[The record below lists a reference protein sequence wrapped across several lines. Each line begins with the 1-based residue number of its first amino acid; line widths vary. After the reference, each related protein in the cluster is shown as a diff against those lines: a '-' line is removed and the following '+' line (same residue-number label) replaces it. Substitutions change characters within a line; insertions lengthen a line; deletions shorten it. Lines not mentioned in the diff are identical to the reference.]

1 MIDTAIASYLLCG
14 LPLVGALF
22 GMLFWGQADRVK
34 TVSIVLSLASFAAV
48 VGLTRFLIV
57 SPEGLVLAYLLPLVA
72 CASILGQPIHPQHRL
87 SWVATLVYL
96 GLGLGALTN
105 QDWPGQLAMC
115 VVFVLTT
122 VLLYRHHTALWPMS
136 WWGLGVFAL
145 GGLCTV
151 VAAVSGQSLSSALML
166 LACAVLLPL
175 LPFHDGYITALTRL
189 PGSLPSFTAVLF
201 PALGLHGLSHA
212 LVDVPDTAL
221 WAVGLFA
228 LMGGLF
234 GAVKALCQSRVRLLL
249 AYGSLS
255 FFSITWWFIS
265 SSHLVSPQTGV
276 FVGAVG
282 LTTSGLLLA
291 WQVIRTRYGD
301 DVDPYSIS
309 GLAST
314 MPKYAVVV
322 SLIALAAMGLP
333 PFGVFA
339 GFVGLLFTSTL
350 TSAAALSA
358 ILVVWLAAS
367 WYLMDSV
374 QRLLFGR
381 QRMDLR
387 HEDLRGPEFG
397 ALLIILGLVTFLGIA
412 PTTLFSAE
420 SISSVTG
427 LFQGF
432 TTWNG

>member
-1 MIDTAIASYLLCG
+1 MIDVEFASYILCG
-14 LPLVGALF
+14 LPLIGAL
-22 GMLFWGQADRVK
+22 LSLIFWGQADRVK
-34 TVSIVLSLASFAAV
+34 AASVVLSLASFGAV

-72 CASILGQPIHPQHRL
+72 SASILGQPIHHEHRV
-87 SWVATLVYL
+87 SWITTLVFL
-96 GLGLGALTN
+96 GFGLGALTN
-105 QDWPGQLAMC
+105 QDWPGQVALCM
-115 VVFVLTT
+115 VFILTT

-136 WWGLGVFAL
+136 WWGVGAFAF
-145 GGLCTV
+145 GGLCIA
-151 VAAVSGQSLSSALML
+151 VATVSGPPVSSALTL

-201 PALGLHGLSHA
+201 PALGLHGLSYA
-212 LVDVPDTAL
+212 ITAVPDSAVWTA
-221 WAVGLFA
+221 GLFA
-228 LMGGLF
+228 LGGGLF
-234 GAVKALCQSRVRLLL
+234 GAAKALCQSRVRLLL

-255 FFSITWWFIS
+255 FFSITWWFIA
-265 SSHLVSPQTGV
+265 SSHLVGPQTGV

-282 LTTSGLLLA
+282 LTTSGLLTA

-309 GLAST
+309 GLAAT
-314 MPKYAVVV
+314 MPKYAVVL
-322 SLIALAAMGLP
+322 SLITLAAMGLP
-333 PFGVFA
+333 PFGVFS
-339 GFVGLLFTSTL
+339 GFVGLLFTTTL
-350 TSAAALSA
+350 TSAAAVSA

-367 WYLMDSV
+367 WYLMDST

-387 HEDLRGPEFG
+387 HEDLRVPEFS
-397 ALLIILGLVTFLGIA
+397 ALLIILGLVTFLGMA

-420 SISSVTG
+420 SISSITG
-427 LFQGF
+427 LLEGLSV
-432 TTWNG
+432 WNG